1 MTRIVE
7 LMQRDFGRPIE
18 EIIKVNNADEETV
31 YTELTEYVAT
41 DRIKAEYESI
51 LKAIA
56 NSRTTPTE
64 AIGVWVSGFFGSG
77 KSSFAKNLGYVLA
90 NKTVL
95 GKSSSDLF
103 GDQLNHDRITDYLKL
118 LNQSL
123 PCEVFMFD
131 VQVDRSVRTE
141 EQIAEVMYRV
151 LLRDLGYAEEYDL
164 AELEIELENE
174 GTLPA
179 FLELCRKR
187 YSEDWE
193 KVRKG
198 SQKFTRA
205 SALLHELEPET
216 NQSKDSWLQSVKDHP
231 FRQLDVGKI
240 INRCYELC
248 AARRPGRACIF
259 IVDEMG
265 QYVARSGEKL
275 ENLRAVVEQF
285 GKVGLERKKKGLTPA
300 PAWIIVTAQEKL
312 QEVYNYIASGRID
325 LPKLQDRFKYQID
338 LSPADIRQVATQRV
352 LSKTDIGNQVLKA
365 LFKEHEDVLLQNCK
379 LERTARRTD
388 FDEEEFVQ
396 FYPYLPH
403 YVDLSIDIMT
413 GIRLQPNAPKHLGG
427 SNRTII
433 KQSYEMI
440 VSDRTKLGEQSVGAL
455 VTLDKVYELVE
466 GNIPSEKQKDILDIQ
481 QCFALD
487 KDYPKLAVRVAKA
500 LCLMEFVRDL
510 PRTPRNV
517 AVLLLERV
525 GEIAPVVAVEAVL
538 KRLKSA
544 QFVRETD
551 EGWKLQTA
559 QEKNWEQEK
568 RGYASVKQS
577 ERNEILR
584 RFVKEIFEASKA
596 RQYNYK
602 GLRQFSLSLNLD
614 GQSIQAGQVELDL
627 ISADQAEDFSRRRAE
642 TESESRHDANRSRL
656 FWLFLVPA
664 PAETLIED
672 FFASQK
678 MIERYTH
685 LSGQQSITD
694 LEKGLLASERGN
706 IEKLETRLATELRS
720 GLETGVCFFQSLK
733 FEAGDLGA
741 GVAAMTKGLCDKA
754 IPTLYP
760 KVELGCRELDG
771 NEAEEF
777 LKAANLNN
785 LGPVFQPGDKGLNL
799 VTKEGTRYL
808 PNMKAEIAQEIF
820 GYLKKEH
827 AYGNKVTGKQ
837 LADYFGG
844 PGYGWDLEVVRLVLA
859 VMFRAGAVEVTHQ
872 ARRYRNYQEPQ
883 ARAPFVQIP
892 AFRSASFAPRE
903 SIDLKTLTRAVK
915 NLEDMLGR
923 EIDVEETAIAAEF
936 QKLAQVEKELA
947 LPAQAEAKALGL
959 EGIAG
964 PLREWLTTLDTVL
977 ASQPDDC
984 VRMLAGEGKSLKEAR
999 DEARRAREFLTESNI
1014 ETIRNARSALHQQFG
1029 ALQEFGNVETLVES
1043 ANDLKQGLDSPDLPK
1058 RINRVAE
1065 VAKEIDDA
1073 FSKRFKALHE
1083 ERQSKYEAAIQEVV
1097 QKPEFGLLAETEREK
1112 ILSPM
1117 RKRAATGF
1125 QLVPYSASERNTGA
1139 TLRDIAE
1146 DLALLPALQAGAL
1159 SQLVPVVKPTEKPE
1173 EGVEVIRL
1181 SDYLPRVTSWDEMSD
1196 KDIDDAVERLK
1207 EKLYSLRELKRKAI
1221 WE

>member
-1 MTRIVE
+1 MSRIID
-7 LMQRDFGRPIE
+7 LMQRDFERPIE
-18 EIIKVNNADEETV
+18 EIIKVNNSDEETV
-31 YTELTEYVAT
+31 HTELTEYIAT
-41 DRIKAEYESI
+41 DRIKSEYREI
-51 LKAIA
+51 LKAMHGSLSA
-56 NSRTTPTE
+56 PTE
-64 AIGVWVSGFFGSG
+64 GIGVWISGFFGSG

-90 NKTVL
+90 NRTVL
-95 GKSSSDLF
+95 GTPASDLF
-103 GDQLNHDRITDYLKL
+103 ADQVKDQKIGDYLTL
-118 LNQSL
+118 LNASL

-131 VQVDRSVRTE
+131 VQVDRSIRTE

-164 AELEIELENE
+164 AELEIELESE
-174 GTLPA
+174 GKLGA
-179 FLELCRKR
+179 FVALCRAQ
-187 YSEDWE
+187 YQEDWQ

-205 SALLHELEPET
+205 SALMHELEPKT

-231 FRQLDVGKI
+231 FKSLDVGTI

-248 AARRPGRACIF
+248 AVRRPGKAFVF
-259 IVDEMG
+259 IIDEMG

-338 LSPADIRQVATQRV
+338 LSPADIRQVATERV
-352 LSKTDIGNQVLKA
+352 LSKTEQGV
-365 LFKEHEDVLLQNCK
+365 KELRAMYGHYQGLLLQNCK

-388 FDEEEFVQ
+388 FTEAEFVQ

-403 YVDLSIDIMT
+403 LVDLSIHIMT

-440 VSDRTKLGEQSVGAL
+440 VSDRTKLGDQETGAL

-481 QCFALD
+481 KSFEVRKEYAG
-487 KDYPKLAVRVAKA
+487 LAVRVAKA

-510 PRTPRNV
+510 PRTPHNV
-517 AVLLLERV
+517 AALLLERV
-525 GEIAPVVAVEAVL
+525 GDTAVVPAVEAVL
-538 KRLKSA
+538 KLLKDA

-568 RGYASVKQS
+568 RSYGSVKRS

-584 RFVKEIFEASKA
+584 RVVKEIFEASKA

-602 GLRQFSLSLNLD
+602 SLRQFSLSLNLD
-614 GQSIQAGQVELDL
+614 GQSIQPGQVELDL
-627 ISADQAEDFSRRRAE
+627 ISADQSEDFVRRRDE
-642 TESESRHDANRSRL
+642 TESDSRKDIKKDRL
-656 FWLFLVPA
+656 FWLFPVPG

-678 MIERYTH
+678 MIERYTQ

-706 IEKLETRLATELRS
+706 IEQVEKRLVTQLRS
-720 GLETGVCFFQSLK
+720 GLEAGVCFFQGLK
-733 FEAGDLGA
+733 YEAGDLGS
-741 GVAAMTKGLCDKA
+741 GVAAMTKALCDRA

-760 KVELGCRELDG
+760 KVELGCRPLSG

-808 PNMKAEIAQEIF
+808 PNTKAEIAQEIIS
-820 GYLKKEH
+820 YLKKEQ

-837 LADYFGG
+837 LADFFSG

-859 VMFRAGAVEVTHQ
+859 VVFRAGAVEVTHQ
-872 ARRYRNYQEPQ
+872 GRRYRNYQEPQ
-883 ARAPFVQIP
+883 SRVPFTQIP

-903 SIDLKTLTRAVK
+903 SIDLKTLTTAVK
-915 NLEDMLGR
+915 NLEAMLGR
-923 EIDVEETAIAAEF
+923 EVDVEETAIAGEF
-936 QKLAQVEKELA
+936 QKVAQAEKEQA
-947 LPAQAEAKALGL
+947 LPAHAEAKALGL

-964 PLREWLTTLDTVL
+964 PLKDWLATLDTVL

-984 VRMLAGEGKSLKEAR
+984 VRMLAGEGQTLKEAR
-999 DEARRAREFLTESNI
+999 DEARRAREFLTPGNLD
-1014 ETIRNARSALHQQFG
+1014 TVRNARSALAQQFP
-1029 ALQEFGNVETLVES
+1029 ALRESGVQEGLEEKAADVRKT
-1043 ANDLKQGLDSPDLPK
+1043 LDSPNLPK
-1058 RINRVAE
+1058 QISDL
-1065 VAKEIDDA
+1065 AKLTSEIDAA
-1073 FSKRFKALHE
+1073 FRERFKELQQDRHL
-1083 ERQSKYEAAIQEVV
+1083 KYGAAIQAIIQSPDYACLSE
-1097 QKPEFGLLAETEREK
+1097 AEREK
-1112 ILSPM
+1112 ILAPLQ
-1117 RKRAATGF
+1117 KRAIAVF
-1125 QLVPYSASERNTGA
+1125 ELVPYGAIDKNTGA
-1139 TLRDIAE
+1139 TLRSIAE
-1146 DLALLPALQAGAL
+1146 DLALLPTLEAGAL
-1159 SQLVPVVKPTEKPE
+1159 SQLVPVVNPAQKPV

-1181 SDYLPRVTSWDEMSD
+1181 SEYLPRITSWEDMSSQ
-1196 KDIDDAVERLK
+1196 DIDDALERLK
-1207 EKLYSLRELKRKAI
+1207 EKLYSLRELKRNAI